1 MSKHIRRMYSKVVVG
16 APLLLMACG
25 HMKGNAEELT
35 LIQRGWEGDTPSE
48 EGTPSALA
56 NTCAA
61 KNGTGTY
68 KGYSCDSS
76 HRFITTKNITRQ
88 AALDNCKLNAQNN
101 PTLSFYCTWNG
112 KEIYRKELKAGICRG
127 VGAR

>member
-1 MSKHIRRMYSKVVVG
+1 MSKRMRRMYSKVLMF

-25 HMKGNAEELT
+25 HMKGTAEELT
-35 LIQRGWEGDTPSE
+35 LIQPGREGGMSSE
-48 EGTPSALA
+48 EDAPSALA

-61 KNGTGTY
+61 KHGKGTY

-88 AALDNCKLNAQNN
+88 AALDNCKRNARNN
-101 PTLSFYCTWNG
+101 PTLSLYCTWNG